1 MIQFKRRFTAD
12 GQPPLPGVPVWM
24 SPLLRGRGIDTA
36 EKAEHFLHPS
46 LEDLHDPMRMQDMEK
61 AVALIREAINLG
73 DRILVYGDY
82 DVDGICAATVLLETL
97 REEGAEADFRL
108 PNRHTEGYGLNREA
122 VEEIARE
129 FRLLITVDCGISNL
143 EEVRQAKEL
152 GLRVIVSDHHEI
164 PETLPPADAVLD
176 PLLGDYPFRR
186 LCGAGVALKICQ
198 ALQGR
203 TGVEKRLE
211 IAALA
216 TVADIV
222 PLMDENRVIVREGM
236 LRMAETL
243 RPGLRALISVSQI
256 TLPVASED
264 IAFRLGPRL
273 NAAGRL
279 EDASQGVRLLMT
291 RDTEEAEAIAAH
303 LEENNRERQDCER
316 RILSE
321 ALALL
326 PAQTDLTRDRVLLVE
341 GENWNSGLIGLVAGR
356 LCERFHHPAIV
367 LSRQGENAVGSC
379 RSIPG
384 INIFQTL
391 QSCADL
397 FLRFG
402 GHEQAAGL
410 TVPVRNIPE
419 LRIRLNRV
427 IRENCDNHCFFPV
440 REYDGELSLYQVTLD
455 TLNLLRDLEPTG
467 FGNPAPVFLL
477 RGAKVPEIRRVGKDG
492 SHLRLSLSQEGEIRR
507 GIGFGLGDEADRSYT
522 RADVL
527 FRPARNEYNGR
538 VSVQL
543 QVLAI
548 RPARAG
554 NDAEKAV
561 QEQRQLFLDILQ
573 EMSRLAAKKPEYGV
587 EPMLLPEH
595 LLKEHTEEICMTDE
609 ELRRIYVRL
618 RELRSCS
625 YTSAAELARAA
636 EETEERLVT
645 ALTAFQQ
652 TGLLSWQ
659 PEPFQVNLKARPA
672 RCAMTDSPLIRY
684 LRSLKDDNRENAD

>member
-1 MIQFKRRFTAD
+1 M
-12 GQPPLPGVPVWM
+12 PLPGVPAWM
-24 SPLLRGRGIDTA
+24 SSLLRCRGIDTE

-46 LEDLHDPMRMQDMEK
+46 LGDLHDPMRMHDMEK
-61 AVALIREAINLG
+61 AVALIRGAIDRG
-73 DRILVYGDY
+73 ERILVYGDY
-82 DVDGICAATVLLETL
+82 DVDGICAAAVLLETL

-108 PNRHTEGYGLNREA
+108 PNRHTEGYGLNQQA

-129 FRLLITVDCGISNL
+129 FQLLITVDCGISNL
-143 EEVRQAKEL
+143 KEVRRAKEL
-152 GLRVIVSDHHEI
+152 GLRVIVSDHHEL
-164 PETLPPADAVLD
+164 PEILPPADAVLD

-198 ALQGR
+198 ALQGMG
-203 TGVEKRLE
+203 GVEKRLE

-243 RPGLRALISVSQI
+243 RPGLKALIAVSQM
-256 TLPVASED
+256 TLPITSED
-264 IAFRLGPRL
+264 IAFRRGPRL
-273 NAAGRL
+273 NAAGRM

-291 RDTEEAEAIAAH
+291 RDAEEAKAIADH

-321 ALALL
+321 ALSLL
-326 PAQTDLTRDRVLLVE
+326 PVQTDLTRDRVLLLE

-384 INIFQTL
+384 INIFQAL

-427 IRENCDNHCFFPV
+427 IRENCDDHCFYPV
-440 REYDGELSLYQVTLD
+440 REYDGELPLCQVTLD
-455 TLNLLRDLEPTG
+455 TVDRLRDLEPTG

-477 RGAKVPEIRRVGKDG
+477 RGADVPELRRVGRDG
-492 SHLRLSLSQEGEIRR
+492 SHLRLSLSQEGEIRG
-507 GIGFGLGDEADRSYT
+507 GIGFGLGDEADRRYA

-527 FRPARNEYNGR
+527 FRPVRNEYNGR

-543 QVLAI
+543 HVQAI
-548 RPARAG
+548 RPARTGSAG
-554 NDAEKAV
+554 ENAV
-561 QEQRQLFLDILQ
+561 QEEQQLFLEILQ
-573 EMSRLAAKKPEYGV
+573 EMSLLAAKKPEYGV
-587 EPMLLPEH
+587 APTLLPEY
-595 LLKEHTEEICMTDE
+595 LLKEKAKEICMTDE
-609 ELRRIYVRL
+609 ELRRIYVQL
-618 RELRSCS
+618 RELRGRSFS
-625 YTSAAELARAA
+625 SSAEFALAVD
-636 EETEERLVT
+636 ETEERLFT

-659 PEPFQVNLKARPA
+659 QEPFQVNLTARPA

-684 LRSLKDDNRENAD
+684 LRGLKDDNQENVD